1 MKPNI
6 RIEIEEGNFSKSDQ
20 QGYISLSE
28 KKGKRP
34 SQQDSGFIGILP
46 NVSEPEDAEKFLQET
61 IAASELKHKT
71 CLSGTTVCSAIVS
84 GEDITVANLG
94 DSRAALI
101 FRYNGALR
109 DRYISVLLTE
119 DHDFDVPRVRNHV
132 VTKGGNIG
140 ALNKNGVVYKEAVLV
155 NNTLNMGG
163 SIGDDT
169 VRIKSENNQDC
180 LIRKPD
186 VFHYKISDLCKK
198 IGIKQEKIID
208 LDLVVSCDGLWN
220 FNGKMECNFKT
231 YIDKKG
237 EQELRK
243 NLTASFRNNLF
254 DIKKSHLDNKE
265 ERSFADIASKYAL
278 KKGSLDNVSVAHI
291 ALKSN
296 KNQLIA
302 ADKTIIATICDGHG
316 PGVTYSE
323 EEAIDENN
331 KKNWDGLVVSSS
343 VAADIFV
350 AGQVQEIPGLEITP
364 KEQNYLLKLK
374 DARRLE
380 INSEKQNDSPK
391 FIDATIKSPS
401 TIFIL
406 KEANAQKKTINQ
418 SMRNQLITQYK

>member
-1 MKPNI
+1 MEPNI
-6 RIEIEEGNFSKSDQ
+6 LIEIEEGNFSKSDQ

-28 KKGKRP
+28 RKGKRP

-46 NVSEPEDAEKFLQET
+46 NVSKPEDAEKFLQET

-84 GEDITVANLG
+84 GEDIIVANLG

-101 FRYNGALR
+101 FRYKGALR

-132 VTKGGNIG
+132 KDEGGDIK
-140 ALNKNGVVYKEAVLV
+140 ALEKNKVVYKEVVLV
-155 NNTLNMGG
+155 NGILNMGG
-163 SIGDDT
+163 SIGDNAVT
-169 VRIKSENNQDC
+169 IKTENNQDC

-186 VFHYKISDLCKK
+186 VFHYNISDLCEK

-220 FNGKMECNFKT
+220 FNGKMKCNFKA
-231 YIDKKG
+231 YIDEEGKQK
-237 EQELRK
+237 LRK
-243 NLTASFRNNLF
+243 NITASFCDNLF
-254 DIKKSHLDNKE
+254 DIKKSHIEHKGC
-265 ERSFADIASKYAL
+265 SFADIASEYAL
-278 KKGSLDNVSVAHI
+278 KKGSSDNVSVAHI

-296 KNQLIA
+296 EDNLIA

-316 PGVTYSE
+316 PGVTYSK

-350 AGQVQEIPGLEITP
+350 AGQVEQIPG
-364 KEQNYLLKLK
+364 
-374 DARRLE
+374 LE
-380 INSEKQNDSPK
+380 INSEKQNDLCKLIAARSSKSKSVESFVLDMGIDISPN
-391 FIDATIKSPS
+391 TSPRNPHLS
-401 TIFIL
+401 NLTAS
-406 KEANAQKKTINQ
+406 KQMM
-418 SMRNQLITQYK
+418 MR